1 MKGGE
6 QMQSAEDILN
16 NIEKAYKWRIE
27 TAQQLA
33 AEPGLNASEL
43 LTIYDKLT
51 TANLLADILAAEC
64 PEKYGQLPAEHLQA
78 AKTICPAAN
87 ENATEAAETAPLC
100 EIVHNY
106 AHFM

>member
-1 MKGGE
+1 
-6 QMQSAEDILN
+6 MQSAEDILT
-16 NIEKAYKWRIE
+16 NIEKAYKWRIT
-27 TAQQLA
+27 TARQLA

-51 TANLLADILAAEC
+51 TSNLLADILAAEC
-64 PEKYGQLPAEHLQA
+64 PEKYEQLPADHLTE
-78 AKTICPAAN
+78 AKAICQEAN
-87 ENATEAAETAPLC
+87 ENANEAAETAPLC